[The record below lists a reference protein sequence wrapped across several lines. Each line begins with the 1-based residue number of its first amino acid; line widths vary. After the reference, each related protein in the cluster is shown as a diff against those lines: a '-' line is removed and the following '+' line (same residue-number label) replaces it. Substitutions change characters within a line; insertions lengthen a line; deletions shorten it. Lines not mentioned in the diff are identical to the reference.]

1 MFMDPNLKKYL
12 KRYYTSIYWI
22 IIRLLS
28 IIPSQ
33 YLRKLILKYIF
44 RMKISLKA
52 VLYNG
57 FKISKA
63 NKIEVGHY
71 SVIGHNVTLD
81 GRAGIDIGENVNI
94 SSEVMIW
101 TEQHDYNDPN
111 FKIVGGKVIIED
123 FVWISARAIILPGIK
138 VGKGAVVAAGSVVT
152 KNIPP
157 YSIVAGIPARKIGK
171 REGGLKYHPSK
182 PFLPFI

>member
-1 MFMDPNLKKYL
+1 MNYKKQIS
-12 KRYYTSIYWI
+12 RYYTSIYWI
-22 IIRLLS
+22 CIRLLS

-44 RMKISLKA
+44 RMNLSLTSI
-52 VLYNG
+52 LYGG
-57 FKISKA
+57 FKIIKA
-63 NKIEVGHY
+63 NKIEINAH

-81 GRAGIDIGENVNI
+81 GRSGIYIGRNVNI

-101 TEQHDYNDPN
+101 TKQHDYNDSN

-123 FVWISARAIILPGIK
+123 FVWISARAIILPGVNI
-138 VGKGAVVAAGSVVT
+138 GEGAIIAAGSVVT
-152 KNIPP
+152 KNILP
-157 YSIVAGIPARKIGK
+157 YSIVAGVPARNIGK
-171 REGGLKYHPSK
+171 REGSLNYNPSK

>member
-1 MFMDPNLKKYL
+1 MNYKNHFA
-12 KRYYTSIYWI
+12 RYYTSIYWI
-22 IIRLLS
+22 LIRLIS

-33 YLRKLILKYIF
+33 YFRKLILKYIF

-52 VLYNG
+52 VLYSG

-63 NKIEVGHY
+63 NKIEVGPN

-81 GRAGIDIGENVNI
+81 GRAGIHIGRNVNI

-101 TEQHDYNDPN
+101 TKQHDHSDPK

-123 FVWISARAIILPGIK
+123 YVWISARAIILPDIK
-138 VGKGAVVAAGSVVT
+138 IGQGAIIAAGSVVT
-152 KNIPP
+152 KNVLPN
-157 YSIVAGIPARKIGK
+157 SIVAGVPARKIGK
-171 REGGLKYHPSK
+171 REGSLNYNPSK

>member
-1 MFMDPNLKKYL
+1 
-12 KRYYTSIYWI
+12 
-22 IIRLLS
+22 
-28 IIPSQ
+28 
-33 YLRKLILKYIF
+33 
-44 RMKISLKA
+44 MKISLKA
-52 VLYNG
+52 VLYSG
-57 FKISKA
+57 FKISNA
-63 NKIEVGHY
+63 SKIEVGAS

-101 TEQHDYNDPN
+101 TKQHDYNDPN

-123 FVWISARAIILPGIK
+123 FVWISARAIILPCVKI
-138 VGKGAVVAAGSVVT
+138 GKGAVVAAGSVVT

-157 YSIVAGIPARKIGK
+157 YSIVAGVPARIIGK
-171 REGGLKYHPSK
+171 REKDMNYNPNK

>member
-1 MFMDPNLKKYL
+1 MNYKNHIA
-12 KRYYTSIYWI
+12 RYYTSLYWI
-22 IIRLLS
+22 FIRLIS

-33 YLRKLILKYIF
+33 YFRKLILKYIF
-44 RMKISLKA
+44 RMKISLKT
-52 VLYNG
+52 VLYSG
-57 FKISKA
+57 FKISNA
-63 NKIEVGHY
+63 SKIEVGAS

-123 FVWISARAIILPGIK
+123 FVWISARAIILPGVKI
-138 VGKGAVVAAGSVVT
+138 GKGAVVAAGSVVT

-157 YSIVAGIPARKIGK
+157 YSIVAGVPARIIGK
-171 REGGLKYHPSK
+171 REKNLNYNPSK

>member
-1 MFMDPNLKKYL
+1 
-12 KRYYTSIYWI
+12 
-22 IIRLLS
+22 
-28 IIPSQ
+28 
-33 YLRKLILKYIF
+33 
-44 RMKISLKA
+44 MKISLKA

-63 NKIEVGHY
+63 SKIEIGTS

-81 GRAGIDIGENVNI
+81 GRAGIDIGKNVNI

-123 FVWISARAIILPGIK
+123 FVWISARAIILPGVKI
-138 VGKGAVVAAGSVVT
+138 GKGAVVAAGSVVT
-152 KNIPP
+152 KIF
-157 YSIVAGIPARKIGK
+157 
-171 REGGLKYHPSK
+171 YHIQ
-182 PFLPFI
+182 L